1 MAVPEGFESMIGNL
15 VDLFVLVLAG
25 VVAFLAYRV
34 GRSASREVRDS
45 GVFAAKLRQNTIDNS
60 KTQQEAIVEAVRG
73 DDPAG
78 DLAKLGN
85 ERRS

>member
-1 MAVPEGFESMIGNL
+1 MIGNL

-34 GRSASREVRDS
+34 GLSTSRQVRDS
-45 GVFAAKLRQNTIDNS
+45 GVFAAKLRQNTIDDS
-60 KTQQEAIVEAVRG
+60 KTRQEAIVEAKNG